1 MTNAEV
7 RNLFMKHEGI
17 LKASDLKKHGLSNY
31 EISKLIDAEIIER
44 IMKGY
49 YKLSEL
55 DMSEIEIISVLLP
68 GSVLCLDSALYYY
81 GYSDRTPMEWHLAVD
96 KDISKSKVQIDYPY
110 IKAYFV
116 EPSLLTI
123 GVEKIDIEGTE
134 VNIFS
139 RDRLICDCLKYES
152 KMDVE
157 VFNKAIINYVKDA
170 KKNISKLME
179 YAKLRGVEK
188 KVYDKIGMWL

>member
-1 MTNAEV
+1 
-7 RNLFMKHEGI
+7 MKHEGI

-110 IKAYFV
+110 IKAYFI

>member
-110 IKAYFV
+110 IKAYFI